1 MLVLYPGANLKKFLI
16 KFKQKIFF
24 QTKDFMFTGTGAYVV
39 LNSSCFHRPWYTF
52 MEHEAKSQKEHRN

>member
-24 QTKDFMFTGTGAYVV
+24 QTKDFMFTSAYVV
-39 LNSSCFHRPWYTF
+39 LNSSSFYRPWYTF